1 MNITKKI
8 NSNMYFYVAFII
20 NSILTLIGGS
30 NLGSINEYVKYGL
43 YGVSILLLSIY
54 MVIQIKNEKTNYS
67 ILEYIVF
74 FVFSVYSIYAGII
87 LKKFFFIMNLLIML
101 AINRKNIKSTL
112 KIDITIKTIFI
123 MIHVIATII
132 AMMMGNFQS
141 IFLTTDSRISCTF
154 FFKHYN
160 IFAGIVT
167 WMLIEYIYIRKDME
181 IKELLLMTMIE
192 IFIYITTTS
201 KTAILIYIIFM
212 ILYFVVK
219 NKNYRWVKNCI
230 NIFQKIGIE
239 IMAIFSV
246 VTAMIYKYG
255 IPFISWI
262 NAKTSGR
269 IYYSTKAIEKYGF
282 NIFPNKSAIDF
293 EYYIDNFY
301 IKSVILYGFLFVII
315 LCILMK
321 LVKKDKYFEEK
332 ILLITFAVNLFSEY
346 FEIVI
351 GNAIPLLILGY
362 IINDGKAQKQK
373 NDELVSVIVPVFNVE
388 KYLKSCIESI
398 LNQTH
403 NNLELILVDD
413 GSKDKSGN
421 ICDEYKIKD
430 KRIIVIHKENG
441 GVSLARNSALE
452 IAKGEYITFVD
463 ADDSIKNTYIE
474 DLLEMCKENKCEMAI
489 SGFANKQND
498 NITEN
503 KNQIEKR
510 MTSEETLAR
519 MLNEKNFYATVWGK
533 IFKRQI
539 IDKIRFNEEYKIGED
554 LDFVVNVLSQNVM
567 VYINTSLIDYYYNIR
582 EDSVTKDKYNEKW
595 EKEIQICNRLIEDV
609 EKRYPNIKEFAEKRY
624 VRINY
629 SCITKVLKYNYDEK
643 VYMKL
648 RNNIMKV
655 GKYKKYRN
663 FKIIEKIKLWI
674 VINKPELLIKNKV

>member
-362 IINDGKAQKQK
+362 IINDGKTQKQK

-413 GSKDKSGN
+413 GSTDNSGN

-463 ADDSIKNTYIE
+463 ADDSIKSTYIE

>member
-362 IINDGKAQKQK
+362 IINDGKTQKQK

-413 GSKDKSGN
+413 GSKDNSGN

-463 ADDSIKNTYIE
+463 ADDSIKSTYIE

>member
-54 MVIQIKNEKTNYS
+54 MVIQIKNEKPNYS

-413 GSKDKSGN
+413 GSKDNSEN

-463 ADDSIKNTYIE
+463 ADDSIKSTYIE

-595 EKEIQICNRLIEDV
+595 EKEIQICNRLIENV

>member
-20 NSILTLIGGS
+20 NSILALIGGS
-30 NLGSINEYVKYGL
+30 NLESINEYVKYGL

-54 MVIQIKNEKTNYS
+54 MVIQIKNEKPNYS

-74 FVFSVYSIYAGII
+74 FVFSIYSIYAGII

-212 ILYFVVK
+212 ILYFGVK
-219 NKNYRWVKNCI
+219 NKNYRWVRNCI

-282 NIFPNKSAIDF
+282 NIFPNKSAGDF

-413 GSKDKSGN
+413 GSKDNSGN
-421 ICDEYKIKD
+421 ICDEYKIKH
-430 KRIIVIHKENG
+430 KRVIVIHKENG

-554 LDFVVNVLSQNVM
+554 LDFVVKVLSQNVM

-629 SCITKVLKYNYDEK
+629 SCIMKVLKYNYDEK

-674 VINKPELLIKNKV
+674 VINKPELLIKN